1 MKQAFARPARALP
14 PGLAIFLLL
23 AISVLISAAPSMA
36 AGRLEFKRIV
46 GISWATFSEPPS
58 PVAIPEAGFSLAR
71 QTGLV
76 FGGGG
81 VLRLGPY
88 FSIDLNLQ
96 YLGKGAK
103 VDHTFMG
110 EHVGK
115 STYDFK
121 SFSVP
126 LCVRFGLLRGSTPYL
141 LTGLETSYLLGH
153 NVVFFPDG
161 SESGTATKLGSV
173 VRHVDFAA
181 VLGGGFEVVFKN
193 WTCFAEL
200 RYYSGLVNL
209 SQGVDAY
216 PVIKTRTLSLQF
228 GFRTHRAPFPF

>member
-1 MKQAFARPARALP
+1 MKQAFARSARALP

-23 AISVLISAAPSMA
+23 AIFVLISAVPSMA

-58 PVAIPEAGFSLAR
+58 PFGIPEAGFSLAR
-71 QTGLV
+71 QTGLF

-81 VLRLGPY
+81 VLRLGPH

-96 YLGKGAK
+96 YLRKGAK
-103 VDHTFMG
+103 VDHTVME
-110 EHVGK
+110 EHVGT
-115 STYDFK
+115 SAYDFK

-126 LCVRFGLLRGSTPYL
+126 LCVRYGLLRGSTPYL
-141 LTGLETSYLLGH
+141 LTGLETSYLLSH

-161 SESGTATKLGSV
+161 SESGTVTKLGPV